1 MSRVLCCFVLTLL
14 VVGNVKAQENPFDDE
29 LLSEVRR
36 SADMIPGTPPTSVNV
51 LKVGYFPPPPAF
63 VIEGYQDT
71 FVEAVHTMFQ
81 IRYPDGW
88 IMVDVSGDKELLGDS
103 GFSEEA
109 FQQSVDALLGA
120 QLIIATHE
128 HHDHI
133 WRLIH
138 SPHAERFSERTIL
151 TKAQLHTLM
160 TAPSHPEVR
169 LTEEQ
174 AERYLTVG
182 YDRIFPLAHGVVL
195 IKAPGHTPGGQMVY
209 VRLESGQELILTG
222 DVAWQKLGIDRGL
235 QKPEGISA
243 QLNENREAIALQL
256 EWLRMV
262 ENMAVAIVVF
272 HDLALI
278 EEQIE
283 QGILGD
289 GIEF

>member
-1 MSRVLCCFVLTLL
+1 
-14 VVGNVKAQENPFDDE
+14 
-29 LLSEVRR
+29 
-36 SADMIPGTPPTSVNV
+36 MIPGVPPKAVNV
-51 LKVGYFPPPPAF
+51 LMIARFTPPPSYL
-63 VIEGYQDT
+63 IEGYQT
-71 FVEAVHTMFQ
+71 EFEGVHTMFQ

-120 QLIIATHE
+120 QLIISTHE

-133 WRLIH
+133 WRLIN
-138 SPHAERFSERTIL
+138 SPHAERYSEKTIL
-151 TKAQLHTLM
+151 TEEQIHTLV
-160 TAPSHPEVR
+160 TAPNRPEVR
-169 LTEEQ
+169 LTEDQ

-182 YDRIFPLAHGVVL
+182 YDRIFPIAPGVVL

-222 DVAWQKLGIDRGL
+222 DVAWQKVGIDRGL

-262 ENMAVAIVVF
+262 ENMGVAIVVF
-272 HDLALI
+272 HDLAVI

-283 QGILGD
+283 KGILGD